1 MGKATATARE
11 TYVACDLGADKPLLI
26 STRQA
31 KEVLDVP
38 FSQVS
43 ALPNMPAP
51 VLGLFNRRSRVI
63 WLVDLAQLLGLPP
76 LMPTTEL
83 YRVIV
88 LSLTASSGTGH
99 TTNSQSGPMLMAI
112 AVANLRGSLRLPP
125 DRIQPP
131 SEHLSPQLLPYLTGC
146 LPSQNELMLV
156 LDGDRLTR
164 SPLLS

>member
-11 TYVACDLGADKPLLI
+11 TYVACDLGADSPVLI

-76 LMPTTEL
+76 LMPATEL

-88 LSLTASSGTGH
+88 LSLTASPSRSHATDA
-99 TTNSQSGPMLMAI
+99 QSGPLLMAI
-112 AVANLRGSLRLPP
+112 AVANLRGSLRLTPET
-125 DRIQPP
+125 IQPP
-131 SEHLSPQLLPYLTGC
+131 SEHLSPQLLPYITGC

-156 LDGDRLTR
+156 LDANQLPS